1 MPNLRA
7 TKTERVLEYLREAI
21 ARGTIAPGQP
31 IREQELATALGV
43 SRTPVREALRRAQ
56 IAGLIQY
63 VAYRG
68 VKVSELSVE
77 DMVELYRIRSLL
89 EPFATKLAT
98 PRLTAT
104 HFAELDRLH
113 LALQQLA
120 GSDAVDQMRYLND
133 QWHDL
138 IYQAAGSPRLVGLIN
153 AVIAGCPRDTFSI
166 PGRLTL
172 TLHEHAQILTA
183 LRCRDGDLAAA
194 LMEGHIL
201 SAVASFLAVRRAS
214 ASAEPAA

>member
-1 MPNLRA
+1 MGQPRA
-7 TKTERVLEYLREAI
+7 TKTERVFEYLKEAI
-21 ARGTIAPGQP
+21 ARGVISPGQP
-31 IREQELATALGV
+31 IREQELAATLGV

-56 IAGLIQY
+56 LAGLLQY

-68 VKVSELSVE
+68 VKVSELSTE

-98 PRLTAT
+98 PRLTAA
-104 HFAELDRLH
+104 HFAELDRLSV
-113 LALQQLA
+113 ALQQLEGA
-120 GSDAVDQMRYLND
+120 DAIGQMRYLND

-138 IYQAAGSPRLVGLIN
+138 IYQAAGSPRLVSLIN

-172 TLHEHAQILTA
+172 TLQEHAQILTA
-183 LRCRDGDLAAA
+183 LRCRDGDLAAS
-194 LMEGHIL
+194 LMAGHIL
-201 SAVASFLAVRRAS
+201 SAVASFLAVRRADT
-214 ASAEPAA
+214 SAETAA